1 MHPIFGRVVAEW
13 SSPSQQIS
21 SPAPFLYCV
30 HLNGSDDLTL
40 RVVATDFQ
48 SNTFQVIRSRHQLED
63 LRDDIGIG
71 GSWSEFIDYITTSL
85 KSGDVKL
92 VLDGVSELGGA
103 SQAKLICQ
111 KAKGMPRILLAL
123 CKLVNGAASE
133 EMAILSLELYNG
145 FKDTECSLAEVVNAE
160 TRCHEFMEKG
170 SKYHLQKA
178 LATEQMQKTTDRI
191 KALSSQIEDFMLEF
205 RESFV
210 SPTMTFPKFDGSEAL
225 AWLARENQYFLINKT
240 PLDTRVDVAISAISG
255 PAIPWLQLLLMRC
268 SSLSWDKF
276 AQELLRRFGDSEGWK
291 PKSVAEKN
299 ADLQKQLSMTFYSGK
314 HKSQKINDRKD
325 QGSSSAIVSAESPD
339 KKTASDTNARKGT
352 NRVVPAYRRSKV
364 RGAILNDTED
374 DA

>member
-13 SSPSQQIS
+13 SSPSRQTS
-21 SPAPFLYCV
+21 SSAPFLYCV
-30 HLNGSDDLTL
+30 HLNGSDGSAL

-48 SNTFQVIRSRHQLED
+48 CNTFQVIRSRQQLED

-103 SQAKLICQ
+103 SQAKLISQ

-123 CKLVNGAASE
+123 HKLVNGAASE
-133 EMAILSLELYNG
+133 AMSNLSLELYNG
-145 FKDTECSLAEVVNAE
+145 LKDTECSLAE
-160 TRCHEFMEKG
+160 EKG

-178 LATEQMQKTTDRI
+178 LATEQ
-191 KALSSQIEDFMLEF
+191 
-205 RESFV
+205 
-210 SPTMTFPKFDGSEAL
+210 
-225 AWLARENQYFLINKT
+225 
-240 PLDTRVDVAISAISG
+240 
-255 PAIPWLQLLLMRC
+255 
-268 SSLSWDKF
+268 
-276 AQELLRRFGDSEGWK
+276 
-291 PKSVAEKN
+291 EKN
-299 ADLQKQLSMTFYSGK
+299 ADFQKQLNMTFYSGK

-325 QGSSSAIVSAESPD
+325 QGSSSVIVSAESPD
-339 KKTASDTNARKGT
+339 KKPASDTNSRKGT

>member
-92 VLDGVSELGGA
+92 VLDGVSELG
-103 SQAKLICQ
+103 
-111 KAKGMPRILLAL
+111 
-123 CKLVNGAASE
+123 
-133 EMAILSLELYNG
+133 
-145 FKDTECSLAEVVNAE
+145 
-160 TRCHEFMEKG
+160 EKG

-178 LATEQMQKTTDRI
+178 LATEQ
-191 KALSSQIEDFMLEF
+191 
-205 RESFV
+205 
-210 SPTMTFPKFDGSEAL
+210 
-225 AWLARENQYFLINKT
+225 
-240 PLDTRVDVAISAISG
+240 
-255 PAIPWLQLLLMRC
+255 
-268 SSLSWDKF
+268 
-276 AQELLRRFGDSEGWK
+276 
-291 PKSVAEKN
+291 EKN